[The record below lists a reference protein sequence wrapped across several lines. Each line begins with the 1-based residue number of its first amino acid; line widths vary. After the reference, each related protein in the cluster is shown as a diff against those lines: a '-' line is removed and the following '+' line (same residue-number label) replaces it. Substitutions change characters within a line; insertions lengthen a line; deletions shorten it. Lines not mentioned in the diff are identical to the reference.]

1 VRQAAQASIA
11 GGGAAARLRL
21 RRRLGLAGLLL
32 RGPVDLGAQR
42 QLRQGVREPVELGP
56 HPSQAA
62 SVEVDELAFEVGQVR
77 SRAMRDLGG
86 GGGAIR

>member
-1 VRQAAQASIA
+1 MVIN
-11 GGGAAARLRL
+11 GKKPGAMSQRLFNEIT
-21 RRRLGLAGLLL
+21 GI
-32 RGPVDLGAQR
+32 Q
-42 QLRQGVREPVELGP
+42 LGP